1 MKPSPTTEIE
11 IGPGSDDATCPH
23 AVPAVALAVAL
34 IGFVAAL
41 FALGVARLVCG
52 RPLTGWLLAPAL
64 AAGAGLAVWAAR
76 PSSWGRALAAA
87 ACAAGALAA
96 CVAFA
101 LAFGASFY
109 DVSWDGQVYHQQAV
123 LALAEG
129 WNPLWQPPLSVA
141 ARADNIW
148 IDHYPKAAWIGQAI
162 LFRASGSLEA
172 AKGLQLLP
180 LTAAALLV
188 FAALRARG
196 LRRRTAGFLTAL
208 IAGNPVV
215 LAQLFSFYSDGMGAS
230 LTTALLALVWHW
242 RRRPDPWLLA
252 ALAASIVVIVN
263 LKFTGLVYGVLLCGG
278 LLVHSYLSP
287 RTLGAPGARSP
298 VRVLA
303 PVMVGAFAV
312 ATLVLGFDPYVTNL
326 LRKGHPFYPLM
337 GQGAIDIINIQLAPE
352 FHALTRPTRFLV
364 SLFARADEHNV
375 APVLKWP
382 FALGRDE
389 LRALGYPDLRIGGFG
404 PLFGLVVLVAA
415 AIGVGR
421 RWFGVRVP
429 AKGWALAALLVAIAF
444 FNPALWWARYVPH
457 LWLAPVGLLAL
468 AWASPQLGRRGR
480 GAAAVLGALLAI
492 DVALVGV
499 VATATG
505 VRATRAVA
513 DQLDQLTQMGGPVAV
528 RWDGFESARARLRER
543 AIDFAEV
550 AVLPC
555 ASPAQLLAS
564 RARICPPL
572 PRAGEP

>member
-1 MKPSPTTEIE
+1 M
-11 IGPGSDDATCPH
+11 
-23 AVPAVALAVAL
+23 AL
-34 IGFVAAL
+34 
-41 FALGVARLVCG
+41 
-52 RPLTGWLLAPAL
+52 
-64 AAGAGLAVWAAR
+64 
-76 PSSWGRALAAA
+76 
-87 ACAAGALAA
+87 
-96 CVAFA
+96 A

-148 IDHYPKAAWIGQAI
+148 INHYPKAAWIGQAI

-180 LTAAALLV
+180 LAAAALLV

-215 LAQLFSFYSDGMGAS
+215 LAQIFSFYSDGMGAS

-242 RRRPDPWLLA
+242 RRRPDPWLLV

-278 LLVHSYLSP
+278 LLVHTYLW
-287 RTLGAPGARSP
+287 RGNARCARCARAR
-298 VRVLA
+298 VRALA
-303 PVMVGAFAV
+303 AVIVGAFAV

-337 GQGAIDIINIQLAPE
+337 GQGAVDIINIQLAPE
-352 FHALTRPTRFLV
+352 FHALTRPTRLLV

-404 PLFGLVVLVAA
+404 PFFGLVVLVAA
-415 AIGVGR
+415 ARGRPALVRRHGAGQGMGAGRAAGRHRLLQSRALVGALRAAPVAGAGRAAGAGVG
-421 RWFGVRVP
+421 
-429 AKGWALAALLVAIAF
+429 LAAT
-444 FNPALWWARYVPH
+444 R
-457 LWLAPVGLLAL
+457 
-468 AWASPQLGRRGR
+468 RRGR

-499 VATATG
+499 VATATEVPRHARG
-505 VRATRAVA
+505 RRPARSA
-513 DQLDQLTQMGGPVAV
+513 DPCRRPGRGALGRLRGG
-528 RWDGFESARARLRER
+528 ARAAAR
-543 AIDFAEV
+543 AGDRFCRG

-564 RARICPPL
+564 RARICPL
-572 PRAGEP
+572 LAARR